1 MIRNN
6 GWLNPIA
13 VLSINLFLSLKY
25 LIVYIFDASTII
37 FFKTVHSHFTFAHPL
52 FDQLWS
58 FSNWPGVSN
67 RWIPRFLEEKQ
78 TTEISGLWRR
88 ALAHHG
94 EARLRNGCGI
104 TICFK
109 EKTCHVIMYSDL
121 KLLWVMIICYAVFMV
136 YLVLS
141 LGNGLHH
148 W

>member
-37 FFKTVHSHFTFAHPL
+37 FLKTVHSHFTFAHPL

-78 TTEISGLWRR
+78 TTEISGLWREVDVESPYVLKKNMSCHYVLWSKIIMSYDHLLCGFYGLLSIVFGKR
-88 ALAHHG
+88 LASLINIC
-94 EARLRNGCGI
+94 AKGI
-104 TICFK
+104 
-109 EKTCHVIMYSDL
+109 
-121 KLLWVMIICYAVFMV
+121 
-136 YLVLS
+136 
-141 LGNGLHH
+141 
-148 W
+148 